1 MVLWVPAFEALYGK
15 FDQRIGHYRRY
26 RRNELL
32 ALVHH
37 VGFQQVTARY
47 TNIPGFFAWWLVV
60 RVLGR
65 APTAGRLAS
74 TYDRYFIPVIRRVE
88 RFVRPPIGQ
97 SLLVVAQR
105 S

>member
-1 MVLWVPAFEALYGK
+1 M
-15 FDQRIGHYRRY
+15 
-26 RRNELL
+26 
-32 ALVHH
+32 
-37 VGFQQVTARY
+37 
-47 TNIPGFFAWWLVV
+47 PGFFAWWLIV

-65 APTAGRLAS
+65 TPTSGRLAM
-74 TYDRYFIPVIRRVE
+74 TYDRFFIPVISRVE